1 VKTAPELP
9 ALAADAVKAAAL
21 ASRFSLVGLARAEAL
36 DPGPLEAWLA
46 AGHAADMDWMGRRL
60 DERLDPRRVLPGA
73 KTVIA
78 LAIGYRLDESRP
90 QSVSAPIARYARG
103 RDYHYAHR
111 DRMKVL
117 RKRLLALAPGV
128 ETYACVDTGVAM
140 EKVWAARAG
149 LGWIGKNGCLIN
161 PRAGSWLTL
170 SVMFMDRAVSAYDEP
185 HDDRCGDCTLCLRGC
200 PTSAFPSPGVVD
212 ARRCLSYQSIEN
224 RGEVPE
230 ALRPGFR
237 GRVFG
242 CDVCQDVCPFNRG
255 ELPPGDARFA
265 PRPLAALAPAELAAL
280 PPAELE
286 HLAAGM
292 ALARA
297 NPDGLRRNA
306 LYAIGAARDEKARPV
321 AERLTRDPSPAVR
334 DAAIWALRRL
344 G

>member
-1 VKTAPELP
+1 VTKHSPTPPPRTLD
-9 ALAADAVKAAAL
+9 ADAVKQAAL
-21 ASRFSLVGLARAEAL
+21 GARFALVGLARAEAL

-46 AGHAADMDWMGRRL
+46 AGHAADMDWMGRRI

-78 LAIGYRLDESRP
+78 LAIGYHRP
-90 QSVSAPIARYARG
+90 GDPRSPVARYARG

-161 PRAGSWLTL
+161 PRLGSWLTL
-170 SVMFMDRAVSAYDEP
+170 SVIYMDRAVDAYDEP
-185 HDDRCGDCTLCLRGC
+185 HDERCGACTLCLRGC
-200 PTSAFPSPGVVD
+200 PTKAFPSPGVVD
-212 ARRCLSYQSIEN
+212 ARRCLSYQTIEN
-224 RGEVPE
+224 KGEVPE
-230 ALRPGFR
+230 GLRRAFR

-255 ELPPGDARFA
+255 DVPEGDDRFA
-265 PRPLAALAPAELAAL
+265 PRPLAGLPPAELAALAPAEL
-280 PPAELE
+280 ER
-286 HLAAGM
+286 LAAGM

-297 NPDGLRRNA
+297 TPDGLRRNA
-306 LYAIGAARDEKARPV
+306 LYAIGAARDREARPV
-321 AERLTRDPSPAVR
+321 AERLAEDASPTVR
-334 DAAIWALRRL
+334 QAALWALKRL
-344 G
+344 A